1 MSANYLNRLS
11 QKSAKWGWLHSSF
24 AYAIMQPAWVLIGFG
39 LSVIITWVLLYLLTW
54 SGVSLSGIDETI
66 LNTIFAAVIY
76 LLALGLV
83 IALPRVW
90 RSYTSKKDMGLTR
103 WPSWTDIGLAPLGF
117 IVYFIASSLLV
128 FIASSIF
135 SGFDISQVQ
144 ETGFTR
150 FSQSYEYIL
159 AFVTLIIV
167 APVAEEL
174 LFRGYL
180 YGKLKKR
187 LPVWLSIFIT
197 SVIFGLVHWQWNVG
211 LDVFALSIVL
221 CSLREVTGNIWSGM
235 LLHMLKNSVAFFI
248 IFISPML

>member
-1 MSANYLNRLS
+1 MSANYLNRLA
-11 QKSAKWGWLHSSF
+11 QKTAKWKWLHGGF
-24 AYAIMQPAWVLIGFG
+24 AFAIALPLWMLVGFG
-39 LSVIITWVLLYLLTW
+39 LAVISSWVLVYLLAW
-54 SGVSLSGIDETI
+54 VGISLNGIDETI

-76 LLALGLV
+76 LLALGFV
-83 IALPRVW
+83 IVLPRIW
-90 RSYTSKKDMGLTR
+90 HSYTTKKDLGLTR
-103 WPSWTDIGLAPLGF
+103 WPSWADIGLAPLGF
-117 IVYFIASSLLV
+117 IIYFIASSLLV

-135 SGFDISQVQ
+135 SGFDVSQVQ
-144 ETGFTR
+144 EIGFTR

-180 YGKLKKR
+180 YGKLKKH
-187 LPVWLSIFIT
+187 LPVWVSIFIT
-197 SVIFGLVHWQWNVG
+197 SVVFGLVHMQWNVG

-221 CSLREVTGNIWSGM
+221 CSLREITGNIWSGM

>member
-1 MSANYLNRLS
+1 MSANYLNRLG
-11 QKSAKWGWLHSSF
+11 QKTAKWKWLHGSF
-24 AYAIMQPAWVLIGFG
+24 AFAIVLPLWMLVGFG
-39 LSVIITWVLLYLLTW
+39 LAVISSWVLVYLLAWT
-54 SGVSLSGIDETI
+54 GISLNGIDETI

-76 LLALGLV
+76 LLALGFV
-83 IALPRVW
+83 IMLPRIW
-90 RSYTSKKDMGLTR
+90 HSYTTKKDLGLTR
-103 WPSWTDIGLAPLGF
+103 WPSWADIGLAPLGF
-117 IVYFIASSLLV
+117 IIYFIASSLLV

-135 SGFDISQVQ
+135 SGFDVSQVQ

-180 YGKLKKR
+180 YGKLKKH
-187 LPVWLSIFIT
+187 LPVWVSIFIT
-197 SVIFGLVHWQWNVG
+197 SVVFGLVHMQWNVG

-221 CSLREVTGNIWSGM
+221 CSLREITGNIWSGM